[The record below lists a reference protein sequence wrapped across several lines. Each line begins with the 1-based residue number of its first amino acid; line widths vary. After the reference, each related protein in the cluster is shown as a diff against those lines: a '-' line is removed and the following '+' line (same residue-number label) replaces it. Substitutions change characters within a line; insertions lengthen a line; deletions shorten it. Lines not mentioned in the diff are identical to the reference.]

1 MTMIEIRNVTKR
13 YGAATV
19 VDDVSMSVEKGEITV
34 IVGTSGSG
42 KST

>member
-19 VDDVSMSVEKGEITV
+19 VDNVSMSVEKGSVTV
-34 IVGTSGSG
+34 IVGSVRCV
-42 KST
+42 